1 MAFKNYRKV
10 SITVNSYVNVTDI
23 VFPVLDITR
32 LAVRNEEINRS
43 LCAGDSGD
51 HLFTV
56 LRKYLVPEA
65 LPANQMLALRV
76 VTNMMC
82 HKPGENLV
90 MKEKHLFLFVIRK
103 LANSRATKNLQ
114 VNILLW
120 YSNFVV
126 TDLYVDLNSLYVL
139 CLL

>member
-1 MAFKNYRKV
+1 MSLGIIFIINC
-10 SITVNSYVNVTDI
+10 YVYVTDI

-43 LCAGDSGD
+43 LCDSGSTN

-65 LPANQMLALRV
+65 LPANQMLALRI

-103 LANSRATKNLQ
+103 LASSKATKNLQ
-114 VNILLW
+114 VYLI
-120 YSNFVV
+120 
-126 TDLYVDLNSLYVL
+126 
-139 CLL
+139 